1 MEELLG
7 DYVVV
12 DTLDEACSRAVAC
25 DEHARYVA
33 LDGTVFVPGAKLVVR
48 NGFSN
53 DSGVLARERELESLR
68 ASLAQAN
75 QALFDAE
82 SRKQRSAEELERKRA
97 MSLELSQAHAQRKG
111 ANKSAEAERQRLA
124 KRVGVLEAVPEIVV

>member
-12 DTLDEACSRAVAC
+12 DTLDEACSRAGAC

-53 DSGVLARERELESLR
+53 DSGVLPASVSLKVCVR
-68 ASLAQAN
+68 LWP
-75 QALFDAE
+75 
-82 SRKQRSAEELERKRA
+82 RPI
-97 MSLELSQAHAQRKG
+97 ELSLTPSPASSEAPRSSS
-111 ANKSAEAERQRLA
+111 AN
-124 KRVGVLEAVPEIVV
+124 VP